1 MKKNITLSVENVLIE
16 QARRQAAQEN
26 RTINDLFR
34 EWLTIYVA
42 KPAASEQYNVLMER
56 LSHVRN
62 DHPFTR
68 EEMNERG

>member
-1 MKKNITLSVENVLIE
+1 MKKNITLSVENALIE

-26 RTINDLFR
+26 RTLNDLFR

-42 KPAASEQYNVLMER
+42 KPVASEQYTLLMER
-56 LSHVRN
+56 LSHVRT

-68 EEMNERG
+68 EEMNERR